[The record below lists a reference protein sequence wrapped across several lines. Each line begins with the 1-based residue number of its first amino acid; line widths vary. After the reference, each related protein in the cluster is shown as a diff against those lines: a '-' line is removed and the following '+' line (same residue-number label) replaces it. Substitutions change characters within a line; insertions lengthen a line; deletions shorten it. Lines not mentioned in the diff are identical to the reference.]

1 MIMTITAAMPTPTAI
16 TNVCWCSC
24 PSDSAGLAVDVG
36 EEDCTCDVM
45 AGTSVVVWDMICVDI
60 SEAVSVDVN
69 KAFVVTSEQE
79 VADGSYPGILS
90 NDPT

>member
-1 MIMTITAAMPTPTAI
+1 MIMTIRAATPTPVAI
-16 TNVCWCSC
+16 INVRSC

-45 AGTSVVVWDMICVDI
+45 VGISVVVWDMICVNI

-79 VADGSYPGILS
+79 VADGSYPGILL